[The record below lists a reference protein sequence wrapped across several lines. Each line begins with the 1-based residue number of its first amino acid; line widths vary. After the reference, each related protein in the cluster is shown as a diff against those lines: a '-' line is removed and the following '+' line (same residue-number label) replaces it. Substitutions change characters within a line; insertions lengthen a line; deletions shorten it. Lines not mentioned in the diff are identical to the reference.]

1 VVDRDK
7 PSQTHLRFDLVG
19 PAGAPGPARR
29 DRRAEWAK
37 LTTIVTAVIGGA

>member
-1 VVDRDK
+1 LT
-7 PSQTHLRFDLVG
+7 SSGQ
-19 PAGAPGPARR
+19 PALR